1 MIETARLILRPWR
14 DADRAPYAAMMA
26 DPEVGYW
33 LGATLSE
40 AQANA
45 QIDRFVADCGG
56 REPGFLAVERRGDGA
71 FVGAACLREVPDGHP
86 LSGEVEVGW
95 RLARQ
100 AWGAGFATE
109 AARALL
115 ALGFG
120 DLRLPEIVA
129 FTAVSNARSRA
140 VMERLDFTR
149 RPQRDFDHPGL
160 AEAHPLRRHVVYAT
174 TAEDFR
180 TSGPPGGVG

>member
-1 MIETARLILRPWR
+1 MIETARLILRPWG
-14 DADRAPYAAMMA
+14 DKDRAPYAAMMA

-33 LGATLSE
+33 LGAILDE

-45 QIDRFVADCGG
+45 QIDRFMAASGD
-56 REPGFLAVERRGDGA
+56 RWPGFLAVERRSDGA

-95 RLARQ
+95 RLARP

-115 ALGFG
+115 AQGFG
-120 DLRLPEIVA
+120 RLGLPEIVA
-129 FTAVSNARSRA
+129 FTAASNTRSRA
-140 VMERLDFTR
+140 VMERLAFTR
-149 RPQRDFDHPGL
+149 RPQCDFDHPAL
-160 AEAHPLRRHVVYAT
+160 AAAHPLRPHVVYAT
-174 TAEDFR
+174 TAQGFEASAWPVA
-180 TSGPPGGVG
+180 TE